1 MAKKAAAAYSKK
13 KSLALRIF
21 ILAIAAAMLLGII
34 IMPLAS
40 NMA

>member
-1 MAKKAAAAYSKK
+1 MAKKSAALYSKK

-21 ILAIAAAMLLGII
+21 ILVIAAAMLLGIV

-40 NMA
+40 NIV